1 MPSLHKRIEHD
12 CTWWLEHLIFPLH
25 HMVLLIKNNG
35 LFVASNAYASSLSDI
50 LVDIN
55 QIKTYQYS
63 SVSEKRDL

>member
-1 MPSLHKRIEHD
+1 
-12 CTWWLEHLIFPLH
+12 
-25 HMVLLIKNNG
+25 MVLLIKNNG

-63 SVSEKRDL
+63 SVSEKTDLWQA